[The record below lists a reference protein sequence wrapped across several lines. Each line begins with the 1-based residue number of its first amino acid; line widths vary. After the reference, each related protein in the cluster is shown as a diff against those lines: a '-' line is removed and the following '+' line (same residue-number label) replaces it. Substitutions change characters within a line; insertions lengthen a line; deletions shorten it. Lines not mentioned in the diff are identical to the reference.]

1 MMASN
6 CKVVLRSDPQL
17 SDKQNFDNMFRVFN
31 KRVGECGI
39 KILYKRYQRFETKR
53 EKIKRK
59 SKEATLRR
67 IKEENEP
74 ERERT
79 Q

>member
-1 MMASN
+1 MASN

-31 KRVGECGI
+31 KRVGECGV
-39 KILYKRYQRFETKR
+39 KILCKRYQRFESKSD
-53 EKIKRK
+53 KIKRK
-59 SKEATLRR
+59 KKEATLRR
-67 IKEENEP
+67 IKEENET

>member
-31 KRVGECGI
+31 KRVCECSI
-39 KILYKRYQRFETKR
+39 KQLYKRYMRFETKR
-53 EKIKRK
+53 EKVKRK
-59 SKEATLRR
+59 TKEAMLRR
-67 IKEENEP
+67 IKEENESEK
-74 ERERT
+74 ER

>member
-53 EKIKRK
+53 EKIKRQ

>member
-1 MMASN
+1 MASN

>member
-1 MMASN
+1 MASN

-31 KRVGECGI
+31 KRVCECGI